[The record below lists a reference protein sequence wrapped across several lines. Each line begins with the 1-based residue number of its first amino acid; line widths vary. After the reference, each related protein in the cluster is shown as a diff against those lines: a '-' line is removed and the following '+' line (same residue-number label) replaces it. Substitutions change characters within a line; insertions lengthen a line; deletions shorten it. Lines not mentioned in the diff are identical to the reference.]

1 MTSLAILNT
10 PATTGK
16 VITMTSLELVE
27 FINSE
32 RETIAKSNG
41 AAFPSKGYAKLQNKD
56 FLAKVPEV
64 LGKERSAEFSADLP
78 DSYGRLQ
85 PAYIFLKREACLM
98 AMSYSYELQAKVFD
112 RMTALEKPMSP
123 MEMVIQSAQAI
134 MRIEAAQAEQDAKLA
149 AMSARLDGL
158 NGDTGYRTV
167 TAFLRNE
174 GIKKSLKDA
183 NSFGRNCTKLC
194 EELGIKIGDVPDERF
209 GSVHSY
215 PVEVLREVLEGE
227 K

>member
-1 MTSLAILNT
+1 MN
-10 PATTGK
+10 K
-16 VITMTSLELVE
+16 VSVFNFKSNPVRSIAKDGEPWFVASDVCAALELLNVSMAVARLDDDE
-27 FINSE
+27 KSDISIVD
-32 RETIAKSNG
+32 TSSNG
-41 AAFPSKGYAKLQNKD
+41 VTQARNTLTINESGLYSLI
-56 FLAKVPEV
+56 LTSR
-64 LGKERSAEFSADLP
+64 KEE
-78 DSYGRLQ
+78 
-85 PAYIFLKREACLM
+85 
-98 AMSYSYELQAKVFD
+98 AKVFKKWVTSEVLPSI
-112 RMTALEKPMSP
+112 RKTGQYAVTLSP

-149 AMSARLDGL
+149 AMSARLDNL

-183 NSFGRNCTKLC
+183 NLFGRNCTKLC
-194 EELGIKIGDVPDERF
+194 LEVGLTIGNVPDERF

-215 PVEVLREVLEGE
+215 PVEVLREVLEGT

>member
-1 MTSLAILNT
+1 MSNVAIFNFESKAIRSVVIDGEPWFVGKDVAESLGYSDTVNALKQHAKGVVKHHPLQTAGGMQEARILSE
-10 PATTGK
+10 PDVLRLIVGSKLPSAQVFEAWVFEEVLPSIRKTGK
-16 VITMTSLELVE
+16 
-27 FINSE
+27 
-32 RETIAKSNG
+32 
-41 AAFPSKGYAKLQNKD
+41 YAVTL
-56 FLAKVPEV
+56 
-64 LGKERSAEFSADLP
+64 
-78 DSYGRLQ
+78 
-85 PAYIFLKREACLM
+85 
-98 AMSYSYELQAKVFD
+98 
-112 RMTALEKPMSP
+112 SP

-149 AMSARLDGL
+149 AMGARLDGL

-183 NSFGRNCTKLC
+183 NVFGRNCKKLC
-194 EELGIKIGDVPDERF
+194 DEVGIKIGDVPDERF

-215 PVEVLREVLEGE
+215 PVEVLREVLNDT

>member
-1 MTSLAILNT
+1 MTSI
-10 PATTGK
+10 
-16 VITMTSLELVE
+16 ELVE
-27 FINSE
+27 FINVSRAAGE
-32 RETIAKSNG
+32 AELRHDNFMAKVPKVLGEAAPKFLG
-41 AAFPSKGYAKLQNKD
+41 AAFYANGTG
-56 FLAKVPEV
+56 AKVS
-64 LGKERSAEFSADLP
+64 RSVYTFP
-78 DSYGRLQ
+78 
-85 PAYIFLKREACLM
+85 KREACLM

-112 RMTALEKPMSP
+112 RMTSLEKPMSP

-149 AMSARLDGL
+149 AMSARLDNL

-183 NSFGRNCTKLC
+183 NLFGRNCKKLC
-194 EELGIKIGDVPDERF
+194 EEVGIKVGDVPDERF

-215 PVEVLREVLEGE
+215 PVEVLREVLEGT